1 MAEKRAM
8 MHGLEFL
15 IATDAELH
23 TELSAMCDLLDT
35 LHGSDSSSS
44 SATATSPIVEAALD
58 DFAAP
63 APTKRKAETNLVR
76 AKNKFQFKQ
85 RQEILQL
92 RTDVTAL
99 QARLRELKAKGD
111 AALPPTTMW
120 STIAK
125 QELLTKTE
133 ALQENAHLRS
143 EVDRQVTFVDA
154 MLTLLR
160 KRPMLQTD
168 VHNSHMADWKQ
179 YKLAA
184 AQHLR
189 LAAIHAIADREYSRQ
204 QTAYLN
210 AGLYPVSG
218 VQDYRAEAVTE
229 PNGSVTAKFIVRDTY
244 DAPMDLVA
252 EAFWDVF
259 TGDKV
264 VPVAVGATYT
274 IERIDNDTV
283 YQKYHAAVGGIP
295 IHLNVI
301 AKMIREPSRRL
312 IVWRSVLEDALQ
324 PHLSVGVTG
333 VQWGWTTVEVGT
345 NGLVDFTFLCHVNT
359 CRAEDEH
366 EVRAKMREFRFCEK
380 DAATNLPWDEM
391 RRSPME
397 VFMERGR
404 RWEITFRESIA
415 DRVRAYHA
423 ARQASHVAV

>member
-1 MAEKRAM
+1 MAEQGAM

-23 TELSAMCDLLDT
+23 KELSAMCDLLDT

-44 SATATSPIVEAALD
+44 SATTAATSSLVEAALD
-58 DFAAP
+58 DFASP
-63 APTKRKAETNLVR
+63 APTKRKAETDLVR

-99 QARLRELKAKGD
+99 QARLHELKAKGD

-120 STIAK
+120 ATIAK

-133 ALQENAHLRS
+133 ALQENAHLRG

-160 KRPMLQTD
+160 KRPLPQTD

-189 LAAIHAIADREYSRQ
+189 TAAIHAIADREYSRQ
-204 QTAYLN
+204 QTAFLN
-210 AGLYPVSG
+210 AGLYPISG
-218 VQDYRAEAVTE
+218 AIDYRAEARTE

-244 DAPMDLVA
+244 DAPMDVVA
-252 EAFWDVF
+252 DAFWRVF
-259 TGDKV
+259 TGEKV
-264 VPVAVGATYT
+264 VPVAIGATHT

-283 YQKYHAAVGGIP
+283 YQKYHASVGGIP

-301 AKMIREPSRRL
+301 AKRIREPSRRL

-333 VQWGWTTVEVGT
+333 VQWGWTTVEVGS
-345 NGLVDFTFLCHVNT
+345 NGSVDFTFLCHVNT
-359 CRAEDEH
+359 CRAESVDD
-366 EVRAKMREFRFCEK
+366 VRAKIREFRFCEK
-380 DAATNLPWDEM
+380 EAVTDLPWDEM

-404 RWEITFRESIA
+404 RWENAFRESIA
-415 DRVRAYHA
+415 DSVNAYHA
-423 ARQASHVAV
+423 ARRQA